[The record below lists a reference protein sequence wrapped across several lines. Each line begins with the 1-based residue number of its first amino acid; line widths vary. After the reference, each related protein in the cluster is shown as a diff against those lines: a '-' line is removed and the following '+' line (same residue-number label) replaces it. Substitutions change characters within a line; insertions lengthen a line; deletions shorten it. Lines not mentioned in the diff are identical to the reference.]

1 MSSRQ
6 ARSLVRNSSRSTA
19 LLGRHLEKHLLAYAA
34 AASAGLVSAALP
46 AEAQIIY
53 TPSNTP
59 MAIAQENQGLAL
71 TPLDLNNDGTP
82 DFTFAM
88 LSTAQF
94 SSGGTT
100 IGFKF
105 FLKVV
110 PGKTGNEAVQGQR
123 ALTAAAM
130 LAGATIGPQQKFGA
144 GDLYLG
150 IKAFN
155 GFYRNSGTWQNV
167 EFAYVGLKFL
177 IKGQVHYG
185 WARVKFP
192 FLGGSGY
199 PEGIN
204 FPSIYGYAYE
214 STPNQPIVAGQT
226 SGTLQENTRAS
237 SPASLGMLAAGAS
250 GMNLWRT
257 QNSANDV
264 P

>member
-1 MSSRQ
+1 MSSKQ
-6 ARSLVRNSSRSTA
+6 THSLVRNNNRSTVR
-19 LLGRHLEKHLLAYAA
+19 LGRHLEKHLLAYAA

-88 LSTAQF
+88 LSTAKF
-94 SSGGTT
+94 SSSGGTT

-123 ALTAAAM
+123 APTAAAM
-130 LAGATIGPQQKFGA
+130 PAGATIGSQQKFGA

-192 FLGGSGY
+192 YPGGIG
-199 PEGIN
+199 

-226 SGTLQENTRAS
+226 SGTLQEDTNANT
-237 SPASLGMLAAGAS
+237 PAGLGMLAVGAS
-250 GMNLWRT
+250 GVNLWRG
-257 QNSANDV
+257 QDYANDV
-264 P
+264 R

>member
-1 MSSRQ
+1 MSSKQ
-6 ARSLVRNSSRSTA
+6 ARTPVRNNSRSTVR
-19 LLGRHLEKHLLAYAA
+19 LGRHLEKHLLAYAA
-34 AASAGLVSAALP
+34 AASAGLLSTALP
-46 AEAQIIY
+46 AEAEIIY

-59 MAIAQENQGLAL
+59 MAIAHQNQGLAL

-88 LSTAQF
+88 LSTAKF

-110 PGKTGNEAVQGQR
+110 PGKTGNEAVQGQQ
-123 ALTAAAM
+123 APTASAVP
-130 LAGATIGPQQKFGA
+130 AGATIGPQQKFGA

-150 IKAFN
+150 IKSFN
-155 GFYRNSGTWQNV
+155 GFSRNSGTWQNV

-177 IKGQVHYG
+177 INGQVHYG
-185 WARVKFP
+185 WARIKFP
-192 FLGGSGY
+192 YPGGSGY
-199 PEGIN
+199 PGGMS

-226 SGTLQENTRAS
+226 SGTAPQTANAS
-237 SPASLGMLAAGAS
+237 TPASLGMLAAGAS
-250 GMNLWRT
+250 AVNGWRKT
-257 QNSANDV
+257 NAAQ
-264 P
+264 